1 MIPKEQHMN
10 PIRLSI
16 LALATFAAA
25 LGPTPVMKGSETRVV
40 RGAIDEQ
47 ELRVGALVAD
57 SFVHF
62 GVTDVA
68 TFAIP

>member
-1 MIPKEQHMN
+1 MGG
-10 PIRLSI
+10 L
-16 LALATFAAA
+16 
-25 LGPTPVMKGSETRVV
+25 TRND
-40 RGAIDEQ
+40 RRDQRRRRIGAIAF
-47 ELRVGALVAD
+47 LVLHVGALVAD